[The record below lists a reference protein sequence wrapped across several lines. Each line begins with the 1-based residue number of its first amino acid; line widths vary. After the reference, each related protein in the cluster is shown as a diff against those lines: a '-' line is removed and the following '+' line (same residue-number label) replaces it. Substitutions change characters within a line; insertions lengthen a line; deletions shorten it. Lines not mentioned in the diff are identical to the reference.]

1 MDKGAAAAGLERE
14 VTDCVQQDVKD
25 APVDPQVGEEDGV
38 VALEKVSQEVRPP
51 LLAVAAGCLGPQRV
65 DLLVGSAA
73 RRICHRDLAQ
83 QPGAQG

>member
-38 VALEKVSQEVRPP
+38 VALEK
-51 LLAVAAGCLGPQRV
+51 
-65 DLLVGSAA
+65 
-73 RRICHRDLAQ
+73 
-83 QPGAQG
+83 